1 MKIYYIIRNT
11 EMQEL
16 KNNRKSKYV
25 ENVKYIP
32 IAENNHSLM
41 GPQICAE
48 LKYMKIITKKVGVE

>member
-1 MKIYYIIRNT
+1 
-11 EMQEL
+11 MQEL